1 MKIYNSNKKHQ
12 YISFIL
18 GVFWLIIA
26 WMDYEAKD
34 KIDWSFYGKII
45 IGVLY
50 ILITIYEYHYK
61 YIEISNDLIFRN
73 SIPKL
78 EIVVS
83 DLIEVKYFA
92 GDYIFKS
99 KNKRIE
105 IVKNQINKTQLKEF
119 EKKFNVLKTSVEEN
133 LSYIITFF

>member
-12 YISFIL
+12 YISFLL
-18 GVFWLIIA
+18 GIFWLIIA

-50 ILITIYEYHYK
+50 ILITIYEYYYK
-61 YIEISNDLIFRN
+61 YIEISNDLIYRN

-105 IVKNQINKTQLKEF
+105 IVKKQINTNKLKEF

-133 LSYIITFF
+133 LS

>member
-12 YISFIL
+12 YISFLL
-18 GVFWLIIA
+18 GIFWLIIA

-50 ILITIYEYHYK
+50 ILITIYEYYYK
-61 YIEISNDLIFRN
+61 YIEISNDLIYRN

-92 GDYIFKS
+92 GDYILKS

-105 IVKNQINKTQLKEF
+105 IVKNQINTTQLKEF
-119 EKKFNVLKTSVEEN
+119 EKIFNVLKTSVEEN
-133 LSYIITFF
+133 LS

>member
-12 YISFIL
+12 YISFLL
-18 GVFWLIIA
+18 GIFWLIIA

-50 ILITIYEYHYK
+50 ILITIYEYYYK
-61 YIEISNDLIFRN
+61 YIEISNDLIYRN

-105 IVKNQINKTQLKEF
+105 IVKKQINTTQLKEF

-133 LSYIITFF
+133 LS